1 MEGIAGAMRDLDQIA
16 SALRGALPQGEQI
29 TAVRPLTAGYSNE
42 TYFIDGLDLILRMPP
57 ASGSML
63 EGRDVVGQA
72 RAYQEL
78 GVLAGAPPVPHVVA
92 IGDDPALLGAP
103 FFVMERVS
111 GDTIDDIHMAPWFVD
126 GTDEVRNRTCRSW
139 ISAFANL
146 ARMAPLPA
154 FGAVV
159 MPEDDVRTWR
169 EFARAADCPEL
180 VESYDRLLTMPAP
193 RSGPPTIVHGD
204 PKLANLMWQDGEI
217 TAMFDWEMALNGE
230 PLADLGYMLFSFASD
245 YHVATRAPKL
255 PGMFSRSEVIALWSQ
270 VSGRSA
276 EGVLWHEIAQ
286 CAKVTAIVAEGAN
299 MYKTGRSG
307 DPKLLIFLDNL
318 GYYLGIVSAML
329 DGGGFGTP
337 KGTS

>member
-1 MEGIAGAMRDLDQIA
+1 MRDLDQIA
-16 SALRGALPQGEQI
+16 VVLRKTLPQGYRI
-29 TAVRPLTAGYSNE
+29 AAVRPLTAGYSNE
-42 TYFIDGLDLILRMPP
+42 TYVIEGLDLILRMPP
-57 ASGSML
+57 ASGAML

-78 GVLAGAPPVPHVVA
+78 ATITAAPPVPRIVT
-92 IGDDPALLGAP
+92 IEDDPTLLGAP

-111 GDTIDDIHMAPWFVD
+111 GDTIDDIHMAPWFVN
-126 GTDEVRNRTCRSW
+126 GTDALRNQTCERW
-139 ISAFANL
+139 ISAFASL
-146 ARMAPLPA
+146 ARIAPLPA
-154 FGAVV
+154 FGAIVT
-159 MPEDDVRTWR
+159 PEDDVRIWR
-169 EFARAADCPEL
+169 EFARTADCPEL
-180 VESYDRLLTMPAP
+180 VESYDRLLTLPAP
-193 RSGPPTIVHGD
+193 RSGPPAVVHGD

-230 PLADLGYMLFSFASD
+230 PLADLGYMLFSFASE

-255 PGMFSRSEVIALWSQ
+255 PGMLSRDEVIALWSR

-286 CAKVTAIVAEGAN
+286 CAKVAAIVAEGAN
-299 MYKTGRSG
+299 MYRTGRSK

-318 GYYLGIVSAML
+318 GYYLGIVGAML
-329 DGGGFGTP
+329 DGGGFAAP